1 VSCDDQGDGGDEGDE
16 REAGDDEGEG
26 DTLFFLPFLRFA
38 GGDMITINA
47 LHNNKTTDQ
56 RAYKDSTNTV

>member
-16 REAGDDEGEG
+16 REAGDDEGES

-47 LHNNKTTDQ
+47 LQQQQNN
-56 RAYKDSTNTV
+56 